1 MEYSLYAVPRRCRTA
16 VLHRLERLDHM
27 TVVCMRKSK
36 VCWMCSKEKRN
47 KVVESGE
54 RLQGA
59 KCGKTGTVDV

>member
-1 MEYSLYAVPRRCRTA
+1 
-16 VLHRLERLDHM
+16 
-27 TVVCMRKSK
+27 
-36 VCWMCSKEKRN
+36 MCSKEKRN